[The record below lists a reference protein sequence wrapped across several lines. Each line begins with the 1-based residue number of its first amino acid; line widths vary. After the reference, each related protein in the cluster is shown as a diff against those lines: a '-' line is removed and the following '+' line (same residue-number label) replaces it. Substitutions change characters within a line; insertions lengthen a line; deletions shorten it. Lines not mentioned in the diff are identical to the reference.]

1 MTIIDTMDTFDLII
15 FSVFAPFV
23 IYYAYRL
30 GFGSFQAT
38 AAEKMRA
45 STICPPPDDA
55 IESSR
60 EIERFLH
67 GIARE
72 IGADLSA
79 DCIRNRLKDGMDTEE
94 LVRMCHAL
102 GCELVIRKVSDTDI
116 EE

>member
-1 MTIIDTMDTFDLII
+1 MDTFDLII

-38 AAEKMRA
+38 AAEKMKA

-55 IESSR
+55 IESAR

>member
-1 MTIIDTMDTFDLII
+1 MDTFDLII

-23 IYYAYRL
+23 ICYAYRL

-38 AAEKMRA
+38 AAEKMKA

-60 EIERFLH
+60 EIERFLYS
-67 GIARE
+67 IANE
-72 IGADLSA
+72 TGANLSA
-79 DCIRNRLKDGMDTEE
+79 GCIRNRLKDGMDTKE

-102 GCELVIRKVSDTDI
+102 GCELVIRKVSDGDI
-116 EE
+116 EELKHE